1 MLTAP
6 PSPRRVW
13 VGGSSP
19 HAPCCGHRPRIGPV
33 PRLGLCWRVEAGSRS
48 LITVTQPGHD
58 RVLAG
63 GCGQALQVT
72 LRRRHLGDQAPE
84 LLVLKLP
91 LAKPQPR
98 ADGRVQRLAEG
109 GDRLVQYTADAV
121 ELGCPPFVAALR
133 RRLGWGRGV

>member
-48 LITVTQPGHD
+48 LITVTRPG
-58 RVLAG
+58 
-63 GCGQALQVT
+63 QNQ
-72 LRRRHLGDQAPE
+72 LG
-84 LLVLKLP
+84 
-91 LAKPQPR
+91 
-98 ADGRVQRLAEG
+98 ADGRVQPLGEG
-109 GDRLVQYTADAV
+109 GGGLVEDAADAV
-121 ELGCPPFVAALR
+121 QLLRPPCVAAFG
-133 RRLGWGRGV
+133 RRLDRLRWGSGG